1 MASKRTVVPVER
13 IESRIQVI
21 RGQKVMRST
30 HLAEL
35 YEVEPRA
42 LMQAIQRNI
51 ERFPKHF
58 LFQLS
63 AAEFADLKSQIVI
76 SD

>member
-30 HLAEL
+30 HLAES
-35 YEVEPRA
+35 YAVRNGWTRGVA
-42 LMQAIQRNI
+42 LGLDVPTGTHASRCD
-51 ERFPKHF
+51 P
-58 LFQLS
+58 
-63 AAEFADLKSQIVI
+63 VT
-76 SD
+76 